1 MAMNAISLFRF
12 APLAL
17 ALATA
22 LVFAGPAGAGLFNPT
37 TFALKN
43 GMQVVMIPDH
53 RAPVVTHMVWYKVG
67 AADEP
72 PGKSGVAHLLEHLM
86 FKGTAKLPGGGFS
99 QTVARLGGRENA
111 FTAHDYTGYFQ
122 TVAAHRLATVM
133 ELEAD
138 RMVNLVLSEAD
149 VKTEREV
156 VMEERRS
163 RTDNDPGSLLGEQI
177 AASQYLAH
185 PYRLPVIGWAHE
197 VSRLLR
203 ADVLAFYETWYAP
216 NNAILVVAGDVTEAT
231 LRPLAERTYGAL
243 AAQSVPPRLRPQEPP
258 QRAARRVVL
267 EDARVRQASFSRSYL
282 APSRTAGESRH
293 AEALQVLADILG
305 GGTTSRL
312 YQALVVKQKLAS
324 GAGAY
329 YRGSTMDLAR
339 FHIYASP
346 TPGGA
351 PGSQVAELEAAAD
364 RVLAEVLE
372 KGVSEAELE
381 RSKAGM
387 IAAATYA
394 RDNVRRAARF
404 FGRALA
410 TGRRAADVEAWPERI
425 AALGVADINAAA
437 RHVLRLERSVTGLLL
452 PKPAS

>member
-1 MAMNAISLFRF
+1 MNVIRHLPTASLVFG
-12 APLAL
+12 LL
-17 ALATA
+17 LV
-22 LVFAGPAGAGLFNPT
+22 LVFASPARAGLFNPT
-37 TFALKN
+37 TFTLKN

-86 FKGTAKLPGGGFS
+86 FKGTAKVPGGGFS
-99 QTVARLGGRENA
+99 KAVARLGGRENA

-122 TVAAHRLATVM
+122 TVAADRLATVM

-138 RMVNLVLSEAD
+138 RMVNLTLSEAD
-149 VKTEREV
+149 VATERDV

-163 RTDNDPGSLLGEQI
+163 RTDNDPGALLSEQM

-203 ADVLAFYETWYAP
+203 ADVLAFYGTWYAP

-231 LRPLAERTYGAL
+231 LRPLAEGTYGAL
-243 AAQSVPPRLRPQEPP
+243 PATSVPPRLRPKEPP
-258 QRAARRVVL
+258 QLAARRVVL
-267 EDARVRQASFSRSYL
+267 EDSRVRQPSISRSYL

-293 AEALQVLADILG
+293 ALALQVLADILG

-312 YQALVVKQKLAS
+312 YQALVVDRKLAS
-324 GAGAY
+324 GAGAD
-329 YRGSTMDLAR
+329 YRGSTLDLAR
-339 FHIYASP
+339 FHVYASP
-346 TPGGA
+346 VPGGE
-351 PGSQVAELEAAAD
+351 VAALEAAAD
-364 RVLAEVLE
+364 QVLAEMLK
-372 KGVSEAELE
+372 KGVSEAELK
-381 RSKAGM
+381 RSQAGM
-387 IAAATYA
+387 IAAVTYA
-394 RDNVRRAARF
+394 RDNVRRAARV
-404 FGRALA
+404 FGTALVS
-410 TGRRAADVEAWPERI
+410 GRRAADVEAWPEQI
-425 AALGVADINAAA
+425 AALTVADINAAA

-452 PKPAS
+452 PEPAS

>member
-1 MAMNAISLFRF
+1 MNAFRHLPTV
-12 APLAL
+12 APILVLAVVL
-17 ALATA
+17 M
-22 LVFAGPAGAGLFNPT
+22 FAGPARAGLFNPT
-37 TFALKN
+37 TFTLEN

-86 FKGTAKLPGGGFS
+86 FKGTAKVPGGAFS
-99 QTVARLGGRENA
+99 KTVARLGGRENA

-122 TVAAHRLATVM
+122 TVAAGRLATVM

-149 VKTEREV
+149 VLTERDV

-163 RTDNDPGSLLGEQI
+163 RTDNDPGALLSEHM
-177 AASQYLAH
+177 AAGQYLAH

-197 VSRLLR
+197 ASRLVR
-203 ADVLAFYETWYAP
+203 ADVLAFYDTWYAP
-216 NNAILVVAGDVTEAT
+216 NNAILIVAGDITET
-231 LRPLAERTYGAL
+231 ILRPLAERIYGAL
-243 AAQSVPPRLRPQEPP
+243 PVESVPPRVRPQEPP
-258 QRAARRVVL
+258 QLAARRVVL
-267 EDARVRQASFSRSYL
+267 EDARVRQPSFSRSYL

-293 AEALQVLADILG
+293 AVALQVLADILG
-305 GGTTSRL
+305 GGATSRL
-312 YQALVVKQKLAS
+312 YQALVVEQKLAS

-329 YRGSTMDLAR
+329 YRGSTLDLAR

-346 TPGGA
+346 PPGGE
-351 PGSQVAELEAAAD
+351 VAALEAAAD

-404 FGRALA
+404 FGTALV
-410 TGRRAADVEAWPERI
+410 TGRRAADVEAWPEHI
-425 AALGVADINAAA
+425 AALTIADINAAA
-437 RHVLRLERSVTGLLL
+437 RHVLRLERSITGLLL
-452 PKPAS
+452 PEPAS